1 MPTSCSTTRR
11 SSTACSSQARDG
23 RRKPRS
29 PRWRAPGPG
38 SASTSRVRRLSSTLD
53 RIDRRG
59 YGAYKD
65 LSGSHDFGPFV
76 LFVDRV
82 QRDPFAPPSLI
93 RIRTKVNPFDRDLFA
108 NPVRR
113 VAFEDFLTRSVERG
127 IRRVV
132 RGNRGS
138 GGSGRVEI
146 QRTSQVV
153 LPRTSIVVE
162 PGSIEAR
169 MAVGLPAQGRSVDAR
184 AAKKVLL
191 EELPEV
197 VRRGLIP
204 ALEGDVDVERA
215 RLHVE
220 SVEDADYL
228 RGLLPELGLM
238 AFVADGAVLPRESGA
253 SDRPLGDGAVPFMSS
268 EEYRVEVD
276 LPNRGTI
283 SGMGV
288 PGGITLVAGG
298 GFHGKSTL
306 LLALSWGVY
315 DHVPGDGRELVVAR
329 GDAVKIRAEDGRSVT
344 GVDISAMIGQLT
356 GGATTEN
363 FSTSNASGST
373 SQAAN
378 IAEAVEAGTS
388 LLLVDE
394 DTSATNFMIR
404 DERMRELVKSE
415 PISPFIDLVRP
426 LHRSLGISTVVV
438 VGGVG
443 DYLDVADRVILLE
456 DYAPSDATP
465 RSREVKEMFPPRA
478 PLTPREVRS
487 PRKRV
492 ADPSPINLRRGK
504 RQTARSKGLHTIE
517 LGRERVDLTYL
528 EQLAEAGQTE
538 AVARIVGEWVAA
550 GKVRDMRDLLTEAL
564 ASVAQNGLDSLGGF
578 RGHPGEMSLPRTQEL
593 AAAMNRIR
601 ALRARPGT

>member
-1 MPTSCSTTRR
+1 ME
-11 SSTACSSQARDG
+11 
-23 RRKPRS
+23 
-29 PRWRAPGPG
+29 
-38 SASTSRVRRLSSTLD
+38 
-53 RIDRRG
+53 RIDRKG
-59 YGAYKD
+59 YGAYRD
-65 LSGSHDFGPFV
+65 LTGSHDFGAFT

-93 RIRTKVNPFDRDLFA
+93 RIRTTENPFGTTLFE

-113 VAFEDFLTRSVERG
+113 VAFEDFLTRSVERA

-153 LPRTSIVVE
+153 LPRTSMVVV
-162 PGSIEAR
+162 PQYVEAR
-169 MAVGLPAQGRSVDAR
+169 MAVGLPARGRSVDAR
-184 AAKKVLL
+184 AAKTVLL

-197 VRRGLIP
+197 VRRGLVP
-204 ALEGDVDVERA
+204 APQGGVDEEGA

-220 SVEDADYL
+220 VVEDADYL
-228 RGLLPELGLM
+228 RRRLPELGLV
-238 AFVADGAVLPRESGA
+238 AFVAGGAVLPRESGA
-253 SDRPLGDGAVPFMSS
+253 SDQPLGDGAVPFESP
-268 EEYRVEVD
+268 EEYGVEVS
-276 LPNRGTI
+276 LPNRGTV

-288 PGGITLVAGG
+288 PEGVTLVAGG

-306 LLALSWGVY
+306 LSALSWGVY

-329 GDAVKIRAEDGRSVT
+329 ADAVKIRAEDGRSVS
-344 GVDISAMIGQLT
+344 GVDISAMIGNLP
-356 GGATTEN
+356 GGRTTEN
-363 FSTSNASGST
+363 FSTPNASGSS

-378 IAEAVEAGTS
+378 IAEAIEAGTS

-404 DERMRELVKSE
+404 DERMRELVRSE

-426 LHRSLGISTVVV
+426 LHRTLGVSTVVV

-456 DYAPSDATP
+456 AYKPSDATP
-465 RSREVKEMFPPRA
+465 RAREVTEKFPPRA
-478 PLTPREVRS
+478 PLAPRQVRS
-487 PRKRV
+487 PRKR
-492 ADPSPINLRRGK
+492 AIDPSSVNLQRGK
-504 RQTARSKGLHTIE
+504 HRTARGRGLHAIE
-517 LGRERVDLTYL
+517 LGREWVDLSYL

-538 AVARIVGEWVAA
+538 ALARIIGEWAS
-550 GKVRDMRDLLTEAL
+550 GGVRGVRDLLVEAL
-564 ASVAQNGLDSLGGF
+564 ASLSERGLDSLGNF
-578 RGHPGEMSLPRTQEL
+578 RGHPGEMSLPRAQEL
-593 AAAMNRIR
+593 AAAINRIR
-601 ALRARPGT
+601 SLRAGPDT

>member
-1 MPTSCSTTRR
+1 MQSLR
-11 SSTACSSQARDG
+11 
-23 RRKPRS
+23 
-29 PRWRAPGPG
+29 
-38 SASTSRVRRLSSTLD
+38 STLD
-53 RIDRRG
+53 RIDRKG

-65 LSGSHDFGPFV
+65 LSGSYDFDSFT

-93 RIRTKVNPFDRDLFA
+93 RIRTRENKFDSKLFEY
-108 NPVRR
+108 PVRR
-113 VAFEDFLTRSVERG
+113 VAFEDFLTRSVETA

-138 GGSGRVEI
+138 GSSGRVEI

-153 LPRTSIVVE
+153 LPRTSMVVA
-162 PGSIEAR
+162 PDYVEAR
-169 MAVGLPAQGRSVDAR
+169 MAVGLPARGRSVDAR
-184 AAKKVLL
+184 AAKTVLL

-197 VRRGLIP
+197 VRRGLFP
-204 ALEGDVDVERA
+204 APQGGVEEGRA
-215 RLHVE
+215 RLHIEV
-220 SVEDADYL
+220 VEDADHL
-228 RGLLPELGLM
+228 RGRLPGLGLV

-253 SDRPLGDGAVPFMSS
+253 SDRPLGDDAVPFESP

-276 LPNRGTI
+276 LPNRGTV

-288 PGGITLVAGG
+288 PEGVTLVAGG

-306 LLALSWGVY
+306 LSALSWGVY
-315 DHVPGDGRELVVAR
+315 DHLPGDGRELVVAR
-329 GDAVKIRAEDGRSVT
+329 DDAVKIRAEDGRSVS
-344 GVDISAMIGQLT
+344 GVDISAMIGDLP
-356 GGATTEN
+356 GGRRTED
-363 FSTSNASGST
+363 FSTPNASGST

-378 IAEAVEAGTS
+378 IAEAIEAGTS

-404 DERMRELVKSE
+404 DERMRELVSSE
-415 PISPFIDLVRP
+415 PISPFIDLVQP
-426 LHRSLGISTVVV
+426 LYRSSNISTVVV

-456 DYAPSDATP
+456 DYRPSDATP
-465 RSREVKEMFPPRA
+465 RAREVTKMFPPRA

-504 RQTARSKGLHTIE
+504 RQTARGKGLHTIE
-517 LGRERVDLTYL
+517 LGRERVDLSYL

-550 GKVRDMRDLLTEAL
+550 GEVRDVRDLLAEAL
-564 ASVAQNGLDSLGGF
+564 ASVSQNGLDSLGAF
-578 RGHPGEMSLPRTQEL
+578 RGHPGEMSLPRAQEL
-593 AAAMNRIR
+593 AAAINRIR
-601 ALRARPGT
+601 ALRAGPNT

>member
-1 MPTSCSTTRR
+1 
-11 SSTACSSQARDG
+11 
-23 RRKPRS
+23 
-29 PRWRAPGPG
+29 
-38 SASTSRVRRLSSTLD
+38 VRRLSSTLD

-65 LSGSHDFGPFV
+65 LSGSHDFVPFV

-93 RIRTKVNPFDRDLFA
+93 RIRTRENPFDRHLFA

-113 VAFEDFLTRSVERG
+113 VAFEDFLTRSVERE

-153 LPRTSIVVE
+153 LPRTSMVVE
-162 PGSIEAR
+162 SGYVEAR

-197 VRRGLIP
+197 VRRGLMP
-204 ALEGDVDVERA
+204 APEGGVDVERA
-215 RLHVE
+215 RLHIE
-220 SVEDADYL
+220 TVEDADHL
-228 RGLLPELGLM
+228 RGQLTKLGLV
-238 AFVADGAVLPRESGA
+238 AFVSDGAVLPRESGA
-253 SDRPLGDGAVPFMSS
+253 SDRPLRGGAVPFGSPV
-268 EEYRVEVD
+268 EYRVEVE
-276 LPNRGTI
+276 LPNGGFV

-288 PGGITLVAGG
+288 PEGVTLVAGG

-306 LLALSWGVY
+306 LSALSWGVY

-329 GDAVKIRAEDGRSVT
+329 GDAVKVRAEDGRSVS
-344 GVDISAMIGQLT
+344 GVDISAMIGELPAGRST
-356 GGATTEN
+356 KD
-363 FSTSNASGST
+363 FSTPNASGST

-378 IAEAVEAGTS
+378 IAEAVEVGTS

-404 DERMRELVKSE
+404 DERMRELVRRE

-426 LHRSLGISTVVV
+426 LHRSLGVSTVVV

-465 RSREVKEMFPPRA
+465 RSREVTRKFPPRA
-478 PLTPREVRS
+478 PLAEREVFEPRERAIDTS
-487 PRKRV
+487 SI
-492 ADPSPINLRRGK
+492 DLRRGK
-504 RQTARSKGLHTIE
+504 RQTARGRGLHTIE
-517 LGRERVDLTYL
+517 LGSERVDLSYL

-538 AVARIVGEWVAA
+538 AVARIIREWAAAGEVRGVGEL
-550 GKVRDMRDLLTEAL
+550 VRKAL
-564 ASVAQNGLDSLGGF
+564 ASVSEKGLDSLGGH
-578 RGHPGEMSLPRTQEL
+578 RGHPGEMSLPRAQEL
-593 AAAMNRIR
+593 AAAINRV
-601 ALRARPGT
+601 RPLQAVPKT

>member
-1 MPTSCSTTRR
+1 MPR
-11 SSTACSSQARDG
+11 
-23 RRKPRS
+23 PN
-29 PRWRAPGPG
+29 
-38 SASTSRVRRLSSTLD
+38 SASISPLQRLRSTLD
-53 RIDRRG
+53 RIDRKG

-65 LSGSHDFGPFV
+65 LTGSHDFDTFT

-93 RIRTKVNPFDRDLFA
+93 RIRTRENPFDRDLFQ
-108 NPVRR
+108 NPVLG
-113 VAFEDFLTRSVERG
+113 VAFEDFLTRSVERA

-132 RGNRGS
+132 HGNRGS

-146 QRTSQVV
+146 QRTSQVI
-153 LPRTSIVVE
+153 LPRTSMVVA
-162 PGSIEAR
+162 PDYVEAR
-169 MAVGLPAQGRSVDAR
+169 MAVGLPARGRSVDAR
-184 AAKKVLL
+184 AAKTMLL

-197 VRRGLIP
+197 VRRGLFP
-204 ALEGDVDVERA
+204 APQGGVEERRA

-220 SVEDADYL
+220 AVEDADHL
-228 RGLLPELGLM
+228 RGRLPEQGLV

-253 SDRPLGDGAVPFMSS
+253 SDRPLGDNAVPFESP

-276 LPNRGTI
+276 LPNRGAV

-288 PGGITLVAGG
+288 AEGVTLVAGG

-306 LLALSWGVY
+306 LSALSWGVY

-329 GDAVKIRAEDGRSVT
+329 DDAVKIRAEDGRSVS
-344 GVDISAMIGQLT
+344 GVDISAMIGDLP
-356 GGATTEN
+356 GGRSTED
-363 FSTSNASGST
+363 FSTPNASGST

-378 IAEAVEAGTS
+378 IAEAIEVGTS

-404 DERMRELVKSE
+404 DERMRELVRSE
-415 PISPFIDLVRP
+415 PISPFIDLVQP
-426 LHRSLGISTVVV
+426 LYRSSNISTVVV

-456 DYAPSDATP
+456 DYRPSDATP
-465 RSREVKEMFPPRA
+465 RAREVTKMFPPRA

-487 PRKRV
+487 PRGRV

-517 LGRERVDLTYL
+517 LGRERVDLSYL
-528 EQLAEAGQTE
+528 EQLAEAGQAE

-550 GKVRDMRDLLTEAL
+550 GEVRDVRDLLTEAL

-578 RGHPGEMSLPRTQEL
+578 RGHPGEMSLPRAQEL
-593 AAAMNRIR
+593 AAAINRIR
-601 ALRARPGT
+601 ALRAGPNT